1 MPSASFAI
9 TVVPGAPLTTPWIE
23 YQGQHVSTTNQV
35 PLPQNTPVE
44 LQVVNVDAGGDPIAV
59 TGTIPL
65 AVELPVLPGGKYW
78 QASSGGV
85 SSSSMVVDIK
95 PGLASANVWLVSSTS
110 AQVSGPA
117 YGQDLST
124 EAMATGATVVNFT
137 QATSSSNGSMTVD
150 LAYNAPLA
158 SGTVASGSTFTVT
171 DSAVSSAT
179 LSGTAAAVSGSDMV
193 ALAVTIPSGST
204 DATVDP
210 FDAFTVTT
218 SSSAVDSMANGSD
231 YATAPVSVS
240 TSGAVSLPPLSTS
253 FVSAAGEN
261 RNLNQPGDTA
271 SYGTTSGIA
280 YAGSVSDF
288 ANLSAGGATVYTPS
302 IVSGASVTSGSAA
315 AVSGQTLAVWS
326 NSSGTPQYY
335 LDLTNEAPSSGAT
348 GTGWVGFEFNGGS
361 GSTVSIWYTNSSGS
375 VVNDGG
381 LNNNGTLTSTDYLY
395 VPVATG
401 TTGGTSWTRAPAA
414 TVTQWVELN
423 GTFYTFTTTQP

>member
-158 SGTVASGSTFTVT
+158 SGTGASGSTFTVT

-204 DATVDP
+204 DAMVVP
-210 FDAFTVTT
+210 FNAFTVTT

-240 TSGAVSLPPLSTS
+240 TSGAVSLPPLSS
-253 FVSAAGEN
+253 GDVSTTAAPESQ
-261 RNLNQPGDTA
+261 NLNVSGDTA
-271 SYGTTSGIA
+271 SATVSGHVDSSIR
-280 YAGSVSDF
+280 YAASVSAF
-288 ANLSAGGATVYTPS
+288 ATLPAGGAMVLTPS
-302 IVSGASVTSGSAA
+302 IVSGTVTTSSGTT
-315 AVSGQTLAVWS
+315 SGQTLAVWS
-326 NSSGTPQYY
+326 NSSGPANY
-335 LDLTNEAPSSGAT
+335 LDLTNEDPPASAT
-348 GTGWVGFEFNGGS
+348 GAAYVGFTFTA
-361 GSTVSIWYTNSSGS
+361 STGDAVIWYTSSGQ
-375 VVNDGG
+375 VVSDAN
-381 LNNNGTLTSTDYLY
+381 TSATDYLY

-401 TTGGTSWTRAPAA
+401 TTGGPSWTRASAA

-423 GTFYTFTTTQP
+423 GTFYTFTTAQP